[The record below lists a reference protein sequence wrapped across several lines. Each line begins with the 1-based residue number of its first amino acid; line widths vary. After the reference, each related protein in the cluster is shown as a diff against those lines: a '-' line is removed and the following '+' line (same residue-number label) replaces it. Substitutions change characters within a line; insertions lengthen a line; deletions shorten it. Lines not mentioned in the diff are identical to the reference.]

1 MCGITGILQTPH
13 ASRSADLAAIG
24 PMTARLR
31 HRGPDADGFWSDRDA
46 GIAFGHRRLSIIDL
60 SDAGRQPML
69 SSDGRFVITFNGEI
83 YNYKPL
89 RQELECAGRRFIGN
103 SDTEVLLG
111 LIEKWGLEKALQRCN
126 GMFAI
131 GLWDRRNRTLHL
143 ARDRMGKKPLYV
155 ARTSS
160 AVVFAS
166 ELKAI
171 AAFPDFHQEIDPGA
185 VAEFLSR
192 GWLPEDQCIWRGVFK
207 IPPGGALSIRA
218 EDLLVCRDAA
228 ALQERARSW
237 WSLADVAHTGRAALA
252 TADDQQLVS
261 QACDLLKA
269 AVADRMVADVPV
281 GLFLS
286 GGIDSSTV
294 VALMQAQSARPVRT
308 FTIGFGERAF
318 DETANAAAVAQHLGT
333 SHTELRLTSADARA
347 VIPELPTIWD
357 EPFADESQI
366 PTLLLS
372 RLARQDVTVALSGDG
387 GDECFAGYSRHV
399 LSARLAPLLNS
410 NRSIRTMAAGGVA
423 LLGRGMRESV
433 VETLRLPGWVQRM
446 THGDRINRLA
456 DLIGS
461 NDVGEMYRRS
471 TRLSELQLTRTQ
483 AGAAPDSIPPLNDL
497 LSDFIVRDMLGYLP
511 SDILVKLDRASMATS
526 LEARCPLLDHR
537 VVEFSWALPNSA
549 KVRHGQGKWLLRQVL
564 GRYLPRHLFE
574 RPKQGFDV
582 PIGSWLKGPLRSWAS
597 DLLSESRLRNQ
608 HLLDVSRVQECWL
621 QHLSGRRDFSR
632 PLWAVLML
640 QSWLDSAV
648 TSGPSR
654 TAGVMEPA
662 Q

>member
-1 MCGITGILQTPH
+1 MCGITGILQTPR

-46 GIAFGHRRLSIIDL
+46 GVAFGHRRLSIIDL

-89 RQELECAGRRFIGN
+89 RQELEGAGKRFTGN
-103 SDTEVLLG
+103 SDTEVLLA

-143 ARDRMGKKPLYV
+143 ARDRMGKKPPYV
-155 ARTSS
+155 ARTSN

-192 GWLPEDQCIWRGVFK
+192 GWLPENQCIWRGVFK

-218 EDLLVCRDAA
+218 EDLPVCRDAA
-228 ALQERARSW
+228 ALQERVRSW
-237 WSLADVAHTGRAALA
+237 WSLADAAQTGRAALA
-252 TADDQQLVS
+252 TADDQQLIS

-387 GDECFAGYSRHV
+387 GDECFGGYSRHV

-410 NRSIRTMAAGGVA
+410 NRSIRTMAASGVA

-433 VETLRLPGWVQRM
+433 VETLRLPGWLQRM

-483 AGAAPDSIPPLNDL
+483 AGSEPDSIPPLNDL

-564 GRYLPRHLFE
+564 GRHLPRHLFE

-654 TAGVMEPA
+654 TADVMEPA

>member
-1 MCGITGILQTPH
+1 MCGITGILQTPR

-46 GIAFGHRRLSIIDL
+46 GVAFGHRRLSIIDL

-89 RQELECAGRRFIGN
+89 RQELEGAGKRFTGN
-103 SDTEVLLG
+103 SDTEVLLA

-192 GWLPEDQCIWRGVFK
+192 GWLPEEQCIWRGVFK

-218 EDLLVCRDAA
+218 EDLPVCRDAA
-228 ALQERARSW
+228 ALQERVRSW
-237 WSLADVAHTGRAALA
+237 WSLADAAQTGRAALA
-252 TADDQQLVS
+252 TADDQQLIS

-387 GDECFAGYSRHV
+387 GDECFGGYSRHV

-410 NRSIRTMAAGGVA
+410 NRSIRTMAASGVA

-433 VETLRLPGWVQRM
+433 VETLRLPGWLQRM

-483 AGAAPDSIPPLNDL
+483 AGSEPDSIPPLNDL

-648 TSGPSR
+648 TSGPSQ
-654 TAGVMEPA
+654 TADVMEPA

>member
-46 GIAFGHRRLSIIDL
+46 GVAFGHRRLSIIDL

-89 RQELECAGRRFIGN
+89 RQELECAGKRFIGN

-155 ARTSS
+155 ARTSN

-185 VAEFLSR
+185 VAEFLTR

-218 EDLLVCRDAA
+218 EDLSVCRDAA

-387 GDECFAGYSRHV
+387 GDECFGGYSRHV
-399 LSARLAPLLNS
+399 LSTRLAPLLNS

-433 VETLRLPGWVQRM
+433 VETLRLPGWLQRM

-483 AGAAPDSIPPLNDL
+483 AGSEPDSIPPLNDL

>member
-46 GIAFGHRRLSIIDL
+46 GVAFGHRRLSIIDL

-89 RQELECAGRRFIGN
+89 RQELECAGKRFIGN

-155 ARTSS
+155 ARTSN

-218 EDLLVCRDAA
+218 EDLSVCRDAA

-387 GDECFAGYSRHV
+387 GDECFGGYSRHV

-410 NRSIRTMAAGGVA
+410 NRSIRTMAASGVA

-433 VETLRLPGWVQRM
+433 VETLRLPGWLQRM

-483 AGAAPDSIPPLNDL
+483 AGSEPDTIPPLNDL

>member
-46 GIAFGHRRLSIIDL
+46 GVAFGHRRLSIIDL

-218 EDLLVCRDAA
+218 EDLSVCRDAA
-228 ALQERARSW
+228 ALQERARCW

-387 GDECFAGYSRHV
+387 GDECFGGYSRHV

-410 NRSIRTMAAGGVA
+410 NRSIRTMAASGVA

-433 VETLRLPGWVQRM
+433 VETLRLPGWLQRM

-483 AGAAPDSIPPLNDL
+483 AGSEPDTIPPLNDL

>member
-13 ASRSADLAAIG
+13 AARSADLAAIG

-46 GIAFGHRRLSIIDL
+46 GVAFGHRRLSIIDL

-89 RQELECAGRRFIGN
+89 RQELECAGKRFTGN
-103 SDTEVLLG
+103 SDTEVLLA
-111 LIEKWGLEKALQRCN
+111 LIERWGLEKALQRCN

-155 ARTSS
+155 ARTSN

-185 VAEFLSR
+185 VAEFLTR

-218 EDLLVCRDAA
+218 EELSVCRDAA

-237 WSLADVAHTGRAALA
+237 WSLTDAAQTGRAALA

-261 QACDLLKA
+261 HACDLLKA

-387 GDECFAGYSRHV
+387 GDECFGGYSRHV

-410 NRSIRTMAAGGVA
+410 NRSIRTMAASGVA

-433 VETLRLPGWVQRM
+433 AETLRLPGWLQRM

-483 AGAAPDSIPPLNDL
+483 AGSEPDSIPPLNDL

>member
-13 ASRSADLAAIG
+13 ACRSADLAAIG

-207 IPPGGALSIRA
+207 ISTRGRPIDPCRGPLGLPGCRSSTRTRT
-218 EDLLVCRDAA
+218 LLVVVGRCRAHGP
-228 ALQERARSW
+228 RS
-237 WSLADVAHTGRAALA
+237 
-252 TADDQQLVS
+252 
-261 QACDLLKA
+261 
-269 AVADRMVADVPV
+269 
-281 GLFLS
+281 
-286 GGIDSSTV
+286 
-294 VALMQAQSARPVRT
+294 
-308 FTIGFGERAF
+308 
-318 DETANAAAVAQHLGT
+318 
-333 SHTELRLTSADARA
+333 
-347 VIPELPTIWD
+347 
-357 EPFADESQI
+357 
-366 PTLLLS
+366 
-372 RLARQDVTVALSGDG
+372 
-387 GDECFAGYSRHV
+387 AGH
-399 LSARLAPLLNS
+399 
-410 NRSIRTMAAGGVA
+410 
-423 LLGRGMRESV
+423 RG
-433 VETLRLPGWVQRM
+433 
-446 THGDRINRLA
+446 
-456 DLIGS
+456 
-461 NDVGEMYRRS
+461 
-471 TRLSELQLTRTQ
+471 
-483 AGAAPDSIPPLNDL
+483 
-497 LSDFIVRDMLGYLP
+497 
-511 SDILVKLDRASMATS
+511 
-526 LEARCPLLDHR
+526 
-537 VVEFSWALPNSA
+537 
-549 KVRHGQGKWLLRQVL
+549 
-564 GRYLPRHLFE
+564 
-574 RPKQGFDV
+574 
-582 PIGSWLKGPLRSWAS
+582 
-597 DLLSESRLRNQ
+597 
-608 HLLDVSRVQECWL
+608 
-621 QHLSGRRDFSR
+621 
-632 PLWAVLML
+632 
-640 QSWLDSAV
+640 
-648 TSGPSR
+648 
-654 TAGVMEPA
+654 
-662 Q
+662 

>member
-1 MCGITGILQTPH
+1 
-13 ASRSADLAAIG
+13 
-24 PMTARLR
+24 MTARLR

-46 GIAFGHRRLSIIDL
+46 GVAFGHRRLSIIDL

-89 RQELECAGRRFIGN
+89 RQELEGAGKRFTGN
-103 SDTEVLLG
+103 SDTEVLLA

-155 ARTSS
+155 ARTSN

-218 EDLLVCRDAA
+218 EDLSVCRDAA

-237 WSLADVAHTGRAALA
+237 WSLADAAQTGRAALA
-252 TADDQQLVS
+252 TADDQQLIS

-387 GDECFAGYSRHV
+387 GDECFGGYSRHV

-410 NRSIRTMAAGGVA
+410 NRSIRTMAASGVA

-433 VETLRLPGWVQRM
+433 VETLRLPGWLQRM

-483 AGAAPDSIPPLNDL
+483 AGSEPDSIPPLNDL

-654 TAGVMEPA
+654 TADVMEPA

>member
-1 MCGITGILQTPH
+1 MCGITGILQTPR

-46 GIAFGHRRLSIIDL
+46 GVAFGHRRLSIIDL

-89 RQELECAGRRFIGN
+89 RQELECAGKRFIGN

-155 ARTSS
+155 ARTSN

-185 VAEFLSR
+185 VAEFLTR

-218 EDLLVCRDAA
+218 EDLSVCRDAA

-269 AVADRMVADVPV
+269 SVADRMVADVPV

-318 DETANAAAVAQHLGT
+318 DETANAAAVARHLGT

-387 GDECFAGYSRHV
+387 GDECFGGYSRHV

-433 VETLRLPGWVQRM
+433 VETLRLPGWLQRM
-446 THGDRINRLA
+446 TQGDRINRLA

-483 AGAAPDSIPPLNDL
+483 AGSEPDSIPPLNDL

>member
-1 MCGITGILQTPH
+1 
-13 ASRSADLAAIG
+13 
-24 PMTARLR
+24 
-31 HRGPDADGFWSDRDA
+31 
-46 GIAFGHRRLSIIDL
+46 
-60 SDAGRQPML
+60 
-69 SSDGRFVITFNGEI
+69 
-83 YNYKPL
+83 
-89 RQELECAGRRFIGN
+89 
-103 SDTEVLLG
+103 
-111 LIEKWGLEKALQRCN
+111 
-126 GMFAI
+126 
-131 GLWDRRNRTLHL
+131 
-143 ARDRMGKKPLYV
+143 
-155 ARTSS
+155 
-160 AVVFAS
+160 VFAS

-218 EDLLVCRDAA
+218 EDLSVCRDAA
-228 ALQERARSW
+228 ALQERARCW

>member
-1 MCGITGILQTPH
+1 MCGITGILQTVH

-46 GIAFGHRRLSIIDL
+46 GVAFGHRRLAIVDL

-83 YNYKPL
+83 YNHKPL
-89 RQELECAGRRFIGN
+89 RRELEREGKHFTGN

-111 LIEKWGLEKALQRCN
+111 LIERWGLEKALQRAN

-131 GLWDRRNRTLHL
+131 GLWDRRNRMLHL

-155 ARTSS
+155 ARTPS

-171 AAFPDFHQEIDPGA
+171 AAFPDFHQQIDSGA
-185 VAEFLSR
+185 VAEFLAR

-207 IPPGGALSIRA
+207 LPPAGVLSIRA
-218 EDLLVCRDAA
+218 EDLSTLRDSA
-228 ALQERARSW
+228 ALREQARSW
-237 WSLADVAHTGRAALA
+237 WSLTDVARAGRAALA

-261 QACDLLKA
+261 QLHGLLEA

-294 VALMQAQSARPVRT
+294 VALMQAQSDRPVRT
-308 FTIGFGERAF
+308 YTIGFGERAF
-318 DETANAAAVAQHLGT
+318 DETANAAAVARHLGT
-333 SHTELRLTSADARA
+333 SHTELRLTPAEARA
-347 VIPELPTIWD
+347 VIPELPTVWD

-372 RLARQDVTVALSGDG
+372 RLARREVTVALSGDG

-399 LSARLAPLLNS
+399 LSARLAPLLKS
-410 NRSIRTMAAGGVA
+410 NRPLRTVAASGVA

-433 VETLRLPGWVQRM
+433 VEALHLPAWLQRM

-456 DLIGS
+456 DLISS

-471 TRLSELQLTRTQ
+471 TRLPELQLTREQ
-483 AGAAPDSIPPLNDL
+483 AEADSDPIPPLNDL

-526 LEARCPLLDHR
+526 LEARCPILDHR
-537 VVEFSWALPNSA
+537 VVEFSWTLPNSA

-564 GRYLPRHLFE
+564 GRYLPTHLFE

-582 PIGSWLKGPLRSWAS
+582 PIGTWLKGPLRSWAS
-597 DLLSESRLRNQ
+597 DLISESRLRNQ
-608 HLLDVSRVQECWL
+608 QLLDATRVQDCWQ

-632 PLWAVLML
+632 PLWAILML
-640 QSWLDSAV
+640 QSWLDSSVASE
-648 TSGPSR
+648 TSP
-654 TAGVMEPA
+654 TADAMEPA

>member
-46 GIAFGHRRLSIIDL
+46 GVAFGHRRLSIIDL

-89 RQELECAGRRFIGN
+89 RQELECAGKRFIGN

-218 EDLLVCRDAA
+218 EDLSVCRDAA
-228 ALQERARSW
+228 ALQERARCW

-357 EPFADESQI
+357 EPFADELQI

-640 QSWLDSAV
+640 QSWLNSAV

>member
-1 MCGITGILQTPH
+1 
-13 ASRSADLAAIG
+13 
-24 PMTARLR
+24 MTARLR

-46 GIAFGHRRLSIIDL
+46 GVAFGHRRLAIIDL

-83 YNYKPL
+83 YNYKSL
-89 RQELECAGRRFIGN
+89 RRELEREGTRFTGN

-111 LIEKWGLEKALQRCN
+111 LIERWGLERALQRTN
-126 GMFAI
+126 GMFSI

-155 ARTSS
+155 ARTPN
-160 AVVFAS
+160 AVAFAS

-171 AAFPDFHQEIDPGA
+171 AAFPDFRQEIDPGA
-185 VAEFLSR
+185 VAEFLTR
-192 GWLPEDQCIWRGVFK
+192 GWLPEDKCIWRGVFK
-207 IPPGGALSIRA
+207 LPPGGIVSIRA
-218 EDLLVCRDAA
+218 EDLSELRDAA
-228 ALQERARSW
+228 ALRETARTW
-237 WSLADVAHTGRAALA
+237 WSLVDVARAGRAAQA
-252 TADDQQLVS
+252 AWDDHQLVS
-261 QACDLLKA
+261 HLGSLLEA

-286 GGIDSSTV
+286 GGIDSSA
-294 VALMQAQSARPVRT
+294 VAAVMQAQSHRPVRT
-308 FTIGFGERAF
+308 YTIGFGERAF
-318 DETANAAAVAQHLGT
+318 DETANAAAVARHLGT
-333 SHTELRLTSADARA
+333 NHTELRLTPSDARA

-372 RLARQDVTVALSGDG
+372 RLARREVTVALSGDG

-399 LSARLAPLLNS
+399 LSTRLAPLMNC
-410 NRSIRTMAAGGVA
+410 NRSLRTIAANGVA
-423 LLGRGMRESV
+423 LLGRGMREGAV
-433 VETLRLPGWVQRM
+433 GPLPLPAWVQRM
-446 THGDRINRLA
+446 TRGDRLNRLA
-456 DLIGS
+456 DLIDS
-461 NDVGEMYRRS
+461 SDAGEMYRRS
-471 TRLSELQLTRTQ
+471 TRLSELQLTQ
-483 AGAAPDSIPPLNDL
+483 AAAGGAADPFPPLNDL
-497 LSDFIVRDMLGYLP
+497 LSDLIARDMLEYLP

-537 VVEFSWALPNSA
+537 IVEFSWTLPNLV
-549 KVRHGQGKWLLRQVL
+549 KVRNGQGKWLLRQVL
-564 GRYLPRHLFE
+564 GRYVPRRLFE

-582 PIGSWLKGPLRSWAS
+582 PIGAWLKGPLRSWAS

-608 HLLDVSRVQECWL
+608 HLLDATRVQDCWL
-621 QHLSGRRDFSR
+621 QHLSGRRDLSR

-640 QSWLDSAV
+640 QSWLDASV
-648 TSGPSR
+648 SSETSQI
-654 TAGVMEPA
+654 AGVIEPA

>member
-46 GIAFGHRRLSIIDL
+46 GVAFGHRRLSIIDL

-89 RQELECAGRRFIGN
+89 RQELECAGKRFIGN

-155 ARTSS
+155 ARTSN

-185 VAEFLSR
+185 VAEFLTR

-218 EDLLVCRDAA
+218 EDLSVCRDAA

-237 WSLADVAHTGRAALA
+237 WSLADVAQAGRAALA

-387 GDECFAGYSRHV
+387 GDECFGGYSRHV

-410 NRSIRTMAAGGVA
+410 NRSIRTMAASGVA

-433 VETLRLPGWVQRM
+433 VETLRLPGWLQRM

-483 AGAAPDSIPPLNDL
+483 AGSEPDTIPPLNDL

>member
-1 MCGITGILQTPH
+1 
-13 ASRSADLAAIG
+13 
-24 PMTARLR
+24 MTARLR

-46 GIAFGHRRLSIIDL
+46 GVAFGHRRLSIIDL

-89 RQELECAGRRFIGN
+89 RQELEGAGKRFTGN
-103 SDTEVLLG
+103 SDTEVLLA

-155 ARTSS
+155 ARTSN

-387 GDECFAGYSRHV
+387 GDECFGGYSRHV

-433 VETLRLPGWVQRM
+433 VETLRLPGWLQRM

-483 AGAAPDSIPPLNDL
+483 AGSEPDSIPPLNDL

>member
-1 MCGITGILQTPH
+1 MCGITGILQTQH

-31 HRGPDADGFWSDRDA
+31 HRGPDADGFWSDREA
-46 GIAFGHRRLSIIDL
+46 GVAFGHRRLAIIDL

-69 SSDGRFVITFNGEI
+69 SSEGRFVITFNGEI

-89 RQELECAGRRFIGN
+89 RQELEREGKRFTGN

-111 LIEKWGLEKALQRCN
+111 LIERWGLEKALQRTN

-131 GLWDRRNRTLHL
+131 GLWDRRTRTLHL
-143 ARDRMGKKPLYV
+143 ARDRMGKKPIYV
-155 ARTSS
+155 ARTPN
-160 AVVFAS
+160 ALVFAS

-171 AAFPDFHQEIDPGA
+171 AAFPEFHQEIDPSA
-185 VAEFLSR
+185 VAEFLER
-192 GWLPEDQCIWRGVFK
+192 GWLPEGHCIWRGVFK
-207 IPPGGALSIRA
+207 LPPGGILSIRA
-218 EDLLVCRDAA
+218 EDLSVCRDAA
-228 ALQERARSW
+228 AIRERTRSW
-237 WSLADVAHTGRAALA
+237 WSLADVARAGRAAPVA
-252 TADDQQLVS
+252 ADDQQLVS
-261 QACDLLKA
+261 HLNRLLEA
-269 AVADRMVADVPV
+269 AVGDRMVADVPV

-294 VALMQAQSARPVRT
+294 AALMQAQSGRPVQT
-308 FTIGFGERAF
+308 YTIGFGERGF
-318 DETANAAAVAQHLGT
+318 DETANAAAMARHLGT
-333 SHTELRLTSADARA
+333 SHTELRLTPEEARA
-347 VIPELPTIWD
+347 VIPELPTVWD

-372 RLARQDVTVALSGDG
+372 RLARREVTVALSGDG

-410 NRSIRTMAAGGVA
+410 NRTLRTMAAGGVA
-423 LLGRGMRESV
+423 LLGRGMRESI
-433 VETLRLPGWVQRM
+433 VETLHLPTWLQRM
-446 THGDRINRLA
+446 TRGDRINRLA
-456 DLIGS
+456 ELIDS
-461 NDVGEMYRRS
+461 SDVGEMYRRS
-471 TRLSELQLTRTQ
+471 TRLSELQLARTHVD
-483 AGAAPDSIPPLNDL
+483 AASDPIPPLNDL
-497 LSDFIVRDMLGYLP
+497 LSDLIARDMLGYLP

-537 VVEFSWALPNSA
+537 VVEFSWTLPNSA

-564 GRYLPRHLFE
+564 ARYVPRHLFE

-582 PIGSWLKGPLRSWAS
+582 PIGAWLKGPLRSWAS
-597 DLLSESRLRNQ
+597 DLMSESRLRNQ
-608 HLLDVSRVQECWL
+608 HLLDATRVQDCWL
-621 QHLSGRRDFSR
+621 QHLGGGRDFSR

-640 QSWLDSAV
+640 QSWLETSV
-648 TSGPSR
+648 THGTSQ
-654 TAGVMEPA
+654 TADVMEPA

>member
-1 MCGITGILQTPH
+1 MCGITGILQTQH

-31 HRGPDADGFWSDRDA
+31 HRGPDADGFWKDRDA

-89 RQELECAGRRFIGN
+89 RRELESAGKHFTGN

-111 LIEKWGLEKALQRCN
+111 LIERWGLEKALQRCN

-131 GLWDRRNRTLHL
+131 GLWDRRNRMLHL

-160 AVVFAS
+160 ALVFAS

-171 AAFPDFHQEIDPGA
+171 AAFPDFHQEIDSRA
-185 VAEFLSR
+185 VAEFLAR

-207 IPPGGALSIRA
+207 LPPGGALSIRA
-218 EDLLVCRDAA
+218 EDLSVLQDAA
-228 ALQERARSW
+228 ALRERARSW
-237 WSLADVAHTGRAALA
+237 WSLADVAQAGRAALA
-252 TADDQQLVS
+252 AADDQQLVS
-261 QACDLLKA
+261 HACGLLEA

-294 VALMQAQSARPVRT
+294 VALMQAQSTRPVRT
-308 FTIGFGERAF
+308 YTIGFGERAF
-318 DETANAAAVAQHLGT
+318 DETANAAAVARHLGT
-333 SHTELRLTSADARA
+333 SHTELRLTSAEARA

-372 RLARQDVTVALSGDG
+372 RLARQEVTVALSGDG

-410 NRSIRTMAAGGVA
+410 NRSIRTMAASGVA
-423 LLGRGMRESV
+423 LLGRGMRENV
-433 VETLRLPGWVQRM
+433 VETLRLPGWLQRM
-446 THGDRINRLA
+446 TRGDRINRLA

-461 NDVGEMYRRS
+461 NDIGEMYRRS
-471 TRLSELQLTRTQ
+471 TRLSELQLTQ
-483 AGAAPDSIPPLNDL
+483 AQADPESDSIPPLNDL
-497 LSDFIVRDMLGYLP
+497 LSDLIVRDMLGYLP

-537 VVEFSWALPNSA
+537 VIEFSWTLPNSA
-549 KVRHGQGKWLLRQVL
+549 KVRHGQGKWLLREVL
-564 GRYLPRHLFE
+564 SRHLPRHLFE

-597 DLLSESRLRNQ
+597 DLISESRLRNQ
-608 HLLDVSRVQECWL
+608 HLLDVSRVQDCWL

-640 QSWLDSAV
+640 QSWLDSTIA
-648 TSGPSR
+648 SGTPR

>member
-46 GIAFGHRRLSIIDL
+46 GVAFGHRRLSIIDL

-89 RQELECAGRRFIGN
+89 RQELECAGKRFIGN

-218 EDLLVCRDAA
+218 EDLSVCRDAA
-228 ALQERARSW
+228 ALQERARCW

-318 DETANAAAVAQHLGT
+318 DETANAAAVARHLGT

>member
-46 GIAFGHRRLSIIDL
+46 GVAFGHRRLSIIDL

-89 RQELECAGRRFIGN
+89 RQELEGAGKRFTGN
-103 SDTEVLLG
+103 SDTEVLLA

-155 ARTSS
+155 ARTSN

-218 EDLLVCRDAA
+218 EDLSVCRDAA

-294 VALMQAQSARPVRT
+294 VALMQAQSTRPVRT

-387 GDECFAGYSRHV
+387 GDECFGGYSRHV

-410 NRSIRTMAAGGVA
+410 NRSIRTMAASGVA

-433 VETLRLPGWVQRM
+433 VETLRLPGWLQRM

-483 AGAAPDSIPPLNDL
+483 AGSEPDSIPPLNDL

>member
-1 MCGITGILQTPH
+1 
-13 ASRSADLAAIG
+13 
-24 PMTARLR
+24 MTARLR

-46 GIAFGHRRLSIIDL
+46 GVAFGHRRLSVIDL

-69 SSDGRFVITFNGEI
+69 SSDGRFVVTFNGEI
-83 YNYKPL
+83 YNYKLL
-89 RQELECAGRRFIGN
+89 RQELEREGKRFTGN
-103 SDTEVLLG
+103 SDTEVLLS
-111 LIEKWGLEKALQRCN
+111 LIERWGLEKALQRSN

-155 ARTSS
+155 ARTPG

-171 AAFPDFHQEIDPGA
+171 AEFPDFHREVDPRA
-185 VAEFLSR
+185 VAEFLAR

-207 IPPGGALSIRA
+207 LAPGGILSLHA
-218 EDLLVCRDAA
+218 EDLSVCRDAA
-228 ALQERARSW
+228 TLRERTRSW
-237 WSLADVAHTGRAALA
+237 WSLADVARAGRAALA
-252 TADDQQLVS
+252 PADDQQLVA
-261 QACDLLKA
+261 QLCGLLEA
-269 AVADRMVADVPV
+269 SVADRMVADVPV

-286 GGIDSSTV
+286 GGIDSSTIA
-294 VALMQAQSARPVRT
+294 ALMQAQSSRPVRT
-308 FTIGFGERAF
+308 YTIGFGERAF
-318 DETANAAAVAQHLGT
+318 DETADAAAVARHLGT
-333 SHTELRLTSADARA
+333 SHTELRLTSAEARA

-372 RLARQDVTVALSGDG
+372 RLARREVTVALSGDG

-399 LSARLAPLLNS
+399 LSARLAPLMNS
-410 NRSIRTMAAGGVA
+410 SRSLRTVAATGVA

-433 VETLRLPGWVQRM
+433 VDALGLPAWLQRL

-461 NDVGEMYRRS
+461 NDACEMYRRS
-471 TRLSELQLTRTQ
+471 TRLSELQLARAQT
-483 AGAAPDSIPPLNDL
+483 GAASDSISSLNDL

-511 SDILVKLDRASMATS
+511 SDILVKLDRASMAAS
-526 LEARCPLLDHR
+526 LEARSPLLDHR
-537 VVEFSWALPNSA
+537 VVEFSWMLPNSA

-564 GRYLPRHLFE
+564 GRHLPRHLFE

-597 DLLSESRLRNQ
+597 DLISASRLRNQ
-608 HLLDVSRVQECWL
+608 HLLDADRVQDCWL
-621 QHLSGRRDFSR
+621 QHLRGRRDFSR

-640 QSWLDSAV
+640 QSWLD
-648 TSGPSR
+648 TSVASGASR
-654 TAGVMEPA
+654 TTDVMEPA

>member
-46 GIAFGHRRLSIIDL
+46 GVAFGHRRLSIIDL

-218 EDLLVCRDAA
+218 EDLSVCRDAA
-228 ALQERARSW
+228 ALQERARCW

-410 NRSIRTMAAGGVA
+410 NRSIRTMAASGVA

-433 VETLRLPGWVQRM
+433 VETLRLPGWLQRM

-483 AGAAPDSIPPLNDL
+483 AGSEPDTIPPLNDL

>member
-1 MCGITGILQTPH
+1 MCGITGILQTPR

-46 GIAFGHRRLSIIDL
+46 GVAFGHRRLSIIDL

-89 RQELECAGRRFIGN
+89 RQELECAGKRFIGN

-155 ARTSS
+155 ARTSN

-171 AAFPDFHQEIDPGA
+171 AAFPDFHEEIDPGA

-218 EDLLVCRDAA
+218 EDLSVCRDAA

-237 WSLADVAHTGRAALA
+237 WSLADVAHAGRAALA
-252 TADDQQLVS
+252 TADDEQLIS

-318 DETANAAAVAQHLGT
+318 DETANAAAVARHLGT

-387 GDECFAGYSRHV
+387 GDECFGGYSRHV

-410 NRSIRTMAAGGVA
+410 NRSIRTMAASGVA

-433 VETLRLPGWVQRM
+433 VETLRLPGWLQRM

-483 AGAAPDSIPPLNDL
+483 AGPEPDSIPPLDDL

>member
-1 MCGITGILQTPH
+1 MCGITGILQTQH

-46 GIAFGHRRLSIIDL
+46 GVAFGHRRLAIIDL

-89 RQELECAGRRFIGN
+89 RQELEREGKHFTGN

-111 LIEKWGLEKALQRCN
+111 LIERWGLERALQRSN

-155 ARTSS
+155 ARTPN
-160 AVVFAS
+160 ALVFAS

-171 AAFPDFHQEIDPGA
+171 AAFPEFHQEIDPRA
-185 VAEFLSR
+185 VAEFLER
-192 GWLPEDQCIWRGVFK
+192 GWLPEDHCIWRGVFK
-207 IPPGGALSIRA
+207 LPPGGILSIRG
-218 EDLLVCRDAA
+218 EDLSICRDAA
-228 ALQERARSW
+228 ALRERARSW
-237 WSLADVAHTGRAALA
+237 WSLVDVARAGRATPVA
-252 TADDQQLVS
+252 ADDQQLVS
-261 QACDLLKA
+261 HLSGLLEG
-269 AVADRMVADVPV
+269 AVGDRMVADVPV

-294 VALMQAQSARPVRT
+294 AALMQAQSSRPVQT
-308 FTIGFGERAF
+308 YTIGFGERGF
-318 DETANAAAVAQHLGT
+318 DETANAAAVARHLGT
-333 SHTELRLTSADARA
+333 SHTELRLTPEEARA
-347 VIPELPTIWD
+347 VIPELPTVWD

-372 RLARQDVTVALSGDG
+372 RLARREVTVALSGDG

-410 NRSIRTMAAGGVA
+410 NRTLRTMAASGVT
-423 LLGRGMRESV
+423 LLGRGMRESI
-433 VETLRLPGWVQRM
+433 VETLHLPTWLQRISR
-446 THGDRINRLA
+446 GDRINRLA
-456 DLIGS
+456 DLIDS
-461 NDVGEMYRRS
+461 SDVGEMYRRS
-471 TRLSELQLTRTQ
+471 TRLSELQLARTHTE
-483 AGAAPDSIPPLNDL
+483 AASRSIPPLNDI
-497 LSDFIVRDMLGYLP
+497 LSDLIVRDMLEYLP

-537 VVEFSWALPNSA
+537 VVEFSWTLPNSA

-564 GRYLPRHLFE
+564 GRYVPRHLFE

-582 PIGSWLKGPLRSWAS
+582 PIGAWLKGPLRSWAS
-597 DLLSESRLRNQ
+597 DLMSESRLRNQ
-608 HLLDVSRVQECWL
+608 HLLDVTQVQDCWL
-621 QHLSGRRDFSR
+621 QHLNGGRDFSR

-640 QSWLDSAV
+640 QSWLD
-648 TSGPSR
+648 TSIAHETSQ
-654 TAGVMEPA
+654 TADVMEPA

>member
-46 GIAFGHRRLSIIDL
+46 GVAFGHRRLSIIDL

-69 SSDGRFVITFNGEI
+69 SSNGRFVITFNGEI

-89 RQELECAGRRFIGN
+89 RQELECAGKRFIGN

-218 EDLLVCRDAA
+218 EDLSVCRDAA
-228 ALQERARSW
+228 ALQERARCW

>member
-46 GIAFGHRRLSIIDL
+46 GVAFGHRRLSIIDL

-89 RQELECAGRRFIGN
+89 RQELEGAGKRFTGN
-103 SDTEVLLG
+103 SDTEVLLA

-131 GLWDRRNRTLHL
+131 GLWDRRNRSLHL

-155 ARTSS
+155 ARTSN

-387 GDECFAGYSRHV
+387 GDECFGGYSRHV

-433 VETLRLPGWVQRM
+433 VETLRLPGWLQRM

-483 AGAAPDSIPPLNDL
+483 AGSEPDSIPPLNDL

-597 DLLSESRLRNQ
+597 DLLSESRLRNK

>member
-89 RQELECAGRRFIGN
+89 RQELEGAGKRFTGN
-103 SDTEVLLG
+103 SDTEVLLA

-155 ARTSS
+155 ARTSN

-218 EDLLVCRDAA
+218 EDLSVCRDAA

-387 GDECFAGYSRHV
+387 GDECFGGYSRHV

-410 NRSIRTMAAGGVA
+410 NRSIRTMAASGVA

-433 VETLRLPGWVQRM
+433 VETLRLPGWLQRM

-483 AGAAPDSIPPLNDL
+483 AGSEPDTIPPLNDL

>member
-46 GIAFGHRRLSIIDL
+46 GVAFGHRRLSIIDL

-89 RQELECAGRRFIGN
+89 RQELEGAGKRFTGN
-103 SDTEVLLG
+103 SDTEVLLA

-155 ARTSS
+155 ARTSN

-185 VAEFLSR
+185 VAEFLTR

-218 EDLLVCRDAA
+218 EDLSVCRDAA

-237 WSLADVAHTGRAALA
+237 WSLADVAQAGRAALA

-387 GDECFAGYSRHV
+387 GDECFGGYSRHV

-410 NRSIRTMAAGGVA
+410 NRSIRTMAASGVA

-433 VETLRLPGWVQRM
+433 VETLRLPGWLQRM

-483 AGAAPDSIPPLNDL
+483 AGSEPDSIPPLNDL

>member
-46 GIAFGHRRLSIIDL
+46 GVAFGHRRLSIIDL

-89 RQELECAGRRFIGN
+89 RQELECAGKRFIGN

-218 EDLLVCRDAA
+218 EDLSVCRDAA
-228 ALQERARSW
+228 ALQERARCW

>member
-46 GIAFGHRRLSIIDL
+46 GVAFGHRRLSIIDL

-89 RQELECAGRRFIGN
+89 RQELEGAGKRFTGN
-103 SDTEVLLG
+103 SDTEVLLA

-155 ARTSS
+155 ARTSN

-387 GDECFAGYSRHV
+387 GDECFGGYSRHV

-433 VETLRLPGWVQRM
+433 VETLRLPGWLQRM

-483 AGAAPDSIPPLNDL
+483 AGSEPDSIPPLNDL